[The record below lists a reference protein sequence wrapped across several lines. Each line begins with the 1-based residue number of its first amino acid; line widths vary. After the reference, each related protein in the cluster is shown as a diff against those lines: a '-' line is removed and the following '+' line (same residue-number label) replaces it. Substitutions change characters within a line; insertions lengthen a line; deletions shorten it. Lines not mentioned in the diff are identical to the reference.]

1 MSRKRLPKVLRV
13 QLKQQLDAKVL
24 RQMTVIGAMAAE
36 GERLRAEKGVTRPP
50 AVTLPEV
57 EEEVTE

>member
-1 MSRKRLPKVLRV
+1 VQRKRLPRELRV
-13 QLKQQLDAKVL
+13 RLKQQLDAKVL

-36 GERLRAEKGVTRPP
+36 GERIRVAKGETRPP
-50 AVTLPEV
+50 AVTPPVV